1 MVIKIDTEE
10 MERMKHGANL
20 ESRHGGDQRW
30 KSRVG
35 LEEIETHKT

>member
-10 MERMKHGANL
+10 MKRMKHGANL
-20 ESRHGGDQRW
+20 ESRHDGDQR